1 MVTCLDYIK
10 GVMLVAPFSYFILFY
25 WSYFFL
31 FILILSFLTLFGRG
45 FQGALGC
52 LARVLVGLKLL
63 PLAF

>member
-1 MVTCLDYIK
+1 
-10 GVMLVAPFSYFILFY
+10 MLVAPFSYFILFY

-31 FILILSFLTLFGRG
+31 FFLILSFLTLFGRG